1 MQDEMREQ
9 YSRTRL
15 LLGQAGLDRLRAA
28 FACMTRDS
36 LPVTVSMAST
46 T

>member
-1 MQDEMREQ
+1 MKK
-9 YSRTRL
+9 RL
-15 LLGQAGLDRLRAA
+15 ISGMLSVLMVVLACVPAA